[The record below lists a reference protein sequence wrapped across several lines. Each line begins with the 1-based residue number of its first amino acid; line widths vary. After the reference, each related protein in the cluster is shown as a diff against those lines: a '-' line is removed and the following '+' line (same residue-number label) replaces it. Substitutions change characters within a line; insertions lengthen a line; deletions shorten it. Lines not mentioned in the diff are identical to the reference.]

1 MRFRYKERYY
11 IVGKSA
17 YLVAICIWAD
27 QFTAKK
33 LLINTDNIAL
43 LDILNMKSS
52 KSQRVMSLVRPVVFL
67 CMKKKPIKIKT
78 SRIQGYQNSIADSI
92 SRFQLERFRSLAL
105 CRQTRPPEL
114 LSLLDHM

>member
-67 CMKKKPIKIKT
+67 CMKKKNPLRLKLVVFKVTKIPLQ
-78 SRIQGYQNSIADSI
+78 IQ
-92 SRFQLERFRSLAL
+92 F
-105 CRQTRPPEL
+105 
-114 LSLLDHM
+114 LDFS